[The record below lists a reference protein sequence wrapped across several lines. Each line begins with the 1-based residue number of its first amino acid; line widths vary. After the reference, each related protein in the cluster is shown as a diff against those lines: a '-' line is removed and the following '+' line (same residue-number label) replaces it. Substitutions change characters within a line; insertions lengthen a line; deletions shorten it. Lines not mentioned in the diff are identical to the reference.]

1 VRALTVGG
9 ARFSRAIPEKMEIHR
24 FGAWGIHRPMRPPYR
39 TALFCISLASV
50 ACAGTPRAVAEPKKP
65 AAADAG
71 PLIRSEL
78 KDDAEIARAIRE
90 YYTKHEYR
98 IRMRDG
104 ARLFTVAYIPKDTS
118 RTYPMLL
125 VRTPYSVSPYG
136 VDNYPG
142 VKGSGGTV
150 RRFAPSPHFI
160 REGYIFVFQD
170 VRGRLMSEGTFVDV
184 RPRAKA
190 KQDIDESTDT
200 YDTIDWLVRNV
211 PQNNGR
217 AGAWGISYP
226 GFYAAQAAIDAHP
239 ALKAVSPQAPVT
251 DWFVGD
257 DFHHNGAFFLADAL
271 DFYAGFGKPRPKPTT
286 KSTWGFDHDLA
297 DVYDFYLA
305 LGPLSNANTKYL
317 KGEITFWN
325 DLMQHGTR
333 DDFWKARDP
342 RPHYKN
348 LKPAVMTVGGW
359 FDAED
364 LFGALETYRAIEK
377 QNQGIENTLVMGPW
391 AHGAWA
397 RGDGDHLGD
406 ITFGAKTSL
415 FYQENILFPFFQR
428 HLKGK
433 KEAAPAEAWIFE
445 TGTNTWQR
453 YATWP
458 PKAARS
464 ATLFFRANGKL
475 AGAPAGAPED
485 ESGFDAYVSDPAK
498 PVPYRAKLSANLD
511 HDYMTDDQRF
521 AARRPDVL
529 VYSTGDLDADVTLAG
544 PLEASLWV
552 SITGTDADFVVKL
565 IDVFPQGYADPDPNP
580 SGVKMGGYQALVR
593 GEVMRGKFRASFE
606 KPEPFKPGEPTLVR
620 FSIPDTS
627 HTFRVGHRIMVQIQS
642 SWFPL
647 VDRNPQTFT
656 DIYRATEADF
666 RSATHRVY
674 RTQDKPSGLKI
685 MVTNGTVPGS
695 R

>member
-1 VRALTVGG
+1 MRKWGL
-9 ARFSRAIPEKMEIHR
+9 PR
-24 FGAWGIHRPMRPPYR
+24 FGACCIHGPMRPPYR

-50 ACAGTPRAVAEPKKP
+50 ACVGTPRAVAEPKKP
-65 AAADAG
+65 AITVDDG

-78 KDDAEIARAIRE
+78 KDDAEMARAIRE
-90 YYTKHEYR
+90 YYTKFEYR

-104 ARLFTVAYIPKDTS
+104 AQLFTAAYVPKDTS

-125 VRTPYSVSPYG
+125 SRTPYSVQPYG

-142 VKGSGGTV
+142 VQNSRV
-150 RRFAPSPHFI
+150 LRRLAPSTHFI
-160 REGYIFVFQD
+160 REGYIFVHQD

-184 RPRAKA
+184 RPHAKG
-190 KQDIDESTDT
+190 KQEIDESTDT

-217 AGAWGISYP
+217 VGAWGISYP
-226 GFYAAQAAIDAHP
+226 GFYAAQAAINAHP

-251 DWFVGD
+251 DWFMGD
-257 DFHHNGAFFLADAL
+257 DFHHNGAFLLADAF
-271 DFYAGFGKPRPKPTT
+271 DFYAGFGKARPKPTT
-286 KSTWGFDHDLA
+286 KMTWGIDHDVA
-297 DVYDFYLA
+297 DVYDFFLA
-305 LGPLSNANTKYL
+305 LGPLPNANTKYL
-317 KGEITFWN
+317 HGEIAFWN
-325 DLMQHGTR
+325 DLMQHGNR
-333 DDFWKARDP
+333 DDFWQARNP

-377 QNQGIENTLVMGPW
+377 QSQGTENTLVMGPW
-391 AHGAWA
+391 SHGGWA
-397 RGDGDHLGD
+397 RADGDRLGD
-406 ITFGAKTSL
+406 ISFGAKTSL
-415 FYQENILFPFFQR
+415 FYRENIEFPFFQR

-433 KEAAPAEAWIFE
+433 PGKAPTEAWIFE

-453 YATWP
+453 YAAWP

-464 ATLFFRANGKL
+464 VTLFLRANGKL
-475 AGAPAGAPED
+475 EGAPAAAPED

-498 PVPYRAKLSANLD
+498 PVPYRAKLSNKLD
-511 HDYMTDDQRF
+511 HDYVTDDQRF

-529 VYSTGDLDADVTLAG
+529 SYSTGALDADVTLAG
-544 PLEASLWV
+544 PLEANLWV
-552 SITGTDADFVVKL
+552 SVTGTDADFVVKL
-565 IDVFPQGYADPDPNP
+565 IDVYPQDHADPEPNP
-580 SGVKMGGYQALVR
+580 NGVKMGGYQALVR
-593 GEVMRGKFRASFE
+593 GEVMRGKFRTSFE
-606 KPEPFKPGEPTLVR
+606 KPEPFKPGEPALVR

-627 HTFRVGHRIMVQIQS
+627 HTFRAGHRIMVQVQS

-656 DIYRATEADF
+656 DIYRATDADF
-666 RSATHRVY
+666 RAATHRVY
-674 RTQDKPSGLKI
+674 RTPDKPSGLRI
-685 MVTNGTVPGS
+685 TVTNGTVPGA